1 MQPLIS
7 FLKKY
12 LLKAYSAPG
21 IVLSIRVWQEP
32 KFELLAY
39 NDECKKKEKRF
50 LCLFLAGTGILS
62 SNI

>member
-39 NDECKKKEKRF
+39 NDECKKKEKHVSYVCF
-50 LCLFLAGTGILS
+50 WLEQVF
-62 SNI
+62 